1 MRYSAMWQDTQVK
14 VHAAWGTTLGT
25 ALVAAGLLAGGTGGR
40 AVGGRAAFARTPASR
55 APGDSVPTAFPT
67 RLDGTYWSHLTSAE
81 KRIYLAGF
89 VAGAAAE
96 QAGAA
101 GMPADSLRGRHALD
115 FAFAPSVYAAEIDDF
130 YWWEDHTSTPIV
142 EAMRQINGSR

>member
-1 MRYSAMWQDTQVK
+1 MRYSQGSQVM
-14 VHAAWGTTLGT
+14 VSMVGT
-25 ALVAAGLLAGGTGGR
+25 ALVAAGLLAGKPGGR
-40 AVGGRAAFARTPASR
+40 AVPPTA
-55 APGDSVPTAFPT
+55 GDSVPTTFPT
-67 RLDGTYWSHLTSAE
+67 RLDGTYWGHLTAAE

-101 GMPADSLRGRHALD
+101 GGVSADSLRGRHALD
-115 FAFAPSVYAAEIDDF
+115 FAFSPTVYAAQIDDF

-142 EAMRQINGSR
+142 EAMRQINTGSR